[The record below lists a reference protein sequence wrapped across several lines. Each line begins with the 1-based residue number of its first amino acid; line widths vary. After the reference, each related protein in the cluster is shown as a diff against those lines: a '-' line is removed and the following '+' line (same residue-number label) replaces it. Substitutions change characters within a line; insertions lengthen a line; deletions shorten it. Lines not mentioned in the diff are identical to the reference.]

1 MKNSARDS
9 AWAAVRGALAR
20 GTQGARAVLTRE
32 RESSVEWRDGK
43 LDRLRESTSVGLNL
57 SLFVDGR
64 FSTHDTSDLRPEAL
78 GTFLDEAVA
87 MTRLLETDPYR
98 SLPDP
103 RRYEGLFTGDLGL
116 YDGPGSAAVTAPDRR
131 AQAQALEDAARSSPG
146 ADRIISVTTNSSDST
161 WESALVNSNGMEGE
175 TRGTYFSLGCT
186 TSVRD
191 EENRRPR
198 GGWYAAA
205 HRRDRLPGP
214 EPVAR
219 EATRRALLAVGA
231 KPETSGRY
239 PCVVEN
245 MTAGRLI
252 RDLTGPLMGNAV
264 QQQRSIFAGK
274 IGQVVTSPV
283 LTLRDEPHLAGGF
296 GSGAY
301 DDEGMA
307 TQARPV
313 IERGVLH
320 NYYLSV
326 YYGAKLRMPAT
337 TAAPSN
343 LVITLGERDL
353 AGLLQA
359 MGTGILITGFVGG
372 NSNTATGD
380 FSLGIRGQWIE
391 NGVPVRPLAEMNLAG
406 NLLDTWSLLAE
417 TGSDPHPYSS
427 VRVPSLRFDALQFSG
442 T

>member
-1 MKNSARDS
+1 MNDNVRDS
-9 AWAAVRGALAR
+9 ARAAVQGALRRRA
-20 GTQGARAVLTRE
+20 QGARAVLTRE

-57 SLFVDGR
+57 ALFVDGR

-78 GTFLDEAVA
+78 EAFLDEAVA
-87 MTRLLETDPYR
+87 MTRLLEADPYR

-116 YDGPGSAAVTAPDRR
+116 NDAAGSAAVTAADRR
-131 AQAQALEDAARSSPG
+131 AQAQTLEEAARSSPG
-146 ADRIISVTTNSSDST
+146 ADRIISVTAGSSDSA

-198 GGWYAAA
+198 GGWFAAS
-205 HRRDRLPGP
+205 RWRDRLPGP
-214 EPVAR
+214 GPVAR

-231 KPETSGRY
+231 KPEKSGRY

-245 MTAGRLI
+245 MTAARLI
-252 RDLTGPLMGNAV
+252 RDLTGPLLGNAV

-274 IGQVVTSPV
+274 IGQAITSPV
-283 LTLRDEPHLAGGF
+283 LTLRDEPHLSGGF
-296 GSGAY
+296 ASGAY

-307 TQARPV
+307 TQAWPV

-326 YYGAKLRMPAT
+326 YYGAKLGMPAT
-337 TAAPSN
+337 TASPSN
-343 LVITLGERDL
+343 LVISLGERDL
-353 AGLLQA
+353 AALLRA
-359 MGTGILITGFVGG
+359 MGTGILVTGFVGG
-372 NSNTATGD
+372 NSNAATGD
-380 FSLGIRGQWIE
+380 FSMGIRGQWVE
-391 NGVPVRPLAEMNLAG
+391 NGVPVRPLAEMNLSG
-406 NLLDTWSLLAE
+406 NLLDTWGRLVE
-417 TGSDPHPYSS
+417 TGSDPNPYLS